1 MEQEMTNALEVL
13 TSTVERLAAASA
25 MMEQSVERFQTR
37 QDAMSGD
44 LARVVAQVESG
55 DQEFVRELERKL
67 SEAQQQI
74 ATLQAGRA
82 AGGRKTLPV
91 AAMSLLAKQ
100 GISSLESIEAGTID
114 RALSGLS
121 IEQRI
126 AVKSHLHRA
135 GWLG

>member
-91 AAMSLLAKQ
+91 AAMNLLAKRGFLRLSRSKQ
-100 GISSLESIEAGTID
+100 GRL
-114 RALSGLS
+114 
-121 IEQRI
+121 I
-126 AVKSHLHRA
+126 AR
-135 GWLG
+135 

>member
-1 MEQEMTNALEVL
+1 MEQEMTSALEAL
-13 TSTVERLAAASA
+13 TSTVERLAAPSA
-25 MMEQSVERFQTR
+25 MMEQSVERFQAR
-37 QDAMSGD
+37 QDSMSGD

-55 DQEFVRELERKL
+55 DAELVRELERKL

-74 ATLQAGRA
+74 ATLQAGRS
-82 AGGRKTLPV
+82 GRKTLPV

-114 RALSGLS
+114 GALSGLS

>member
-1 MEQEMTNALEVL
+1 MEQEITNALEAL

-25 MMEQSVERFQTR
+25 MMEQSVERFQAR
-37 QDAMSGD
+37 QDSMSGD

-55 DQEFVRELERKL
+55 DAELVRELERKL

-74 ATLQAGRA
+74 ATLQAGRS
-82 AGGRKTLPV
+82 GRKTLPV

-114 RALSGLS
+114 GALSGLS

-126 AVKSHLHRA
+126 AVKSQLLRA
-135 GWLG
+135 GLVG